1 MNKLKNKN
9 LKIVQKFVIF
19 LVIAFLVIAAG
30 AAMMIVKGMNL
41 GVEFKGGMTISVEV
55 EGVSISN

>member
-19 LVIAFLVIAAG
+19 LVISFLVIAAG
-30 AAMMIVKGMNL
+30 AVMMIGKGRN
-41 GVEFKGGMTISVEV
+41 
-55 EGVSISN
+55 

>member
-30 AAMMIVKGMNL
+30 AVMMIVKGMNL
-41 GVEFKGGMTISVEV
+41 GLSLIH
-55 EGVSISN
+55 I